1 MRLAFETLRDAIKK
15 VIELPFYDFNDTK
28 QVKAQTKNR
37 VIAEMKQPPLVNIMG
52 KHPNGSHKIDGTTY
66 RMVKVLATKM
76 NFSIKWEVIA
86 ESTTLGRLQKDGSW
100 TGMIGFVKDNKV
112 DIAANGYWRT
122 EERMK
127 AVYFTFPF
135 DKEEM
140 SMMIQ
145 KTSED
150 HKYLFL
156 TPFTWDAWV
165 SILITVVVMGPLLWI
180 VHRSSKYYDY
190 YNMRDNKGL
199 FKLSNCTWYCFG
211 AMVQQGGD
219 HLPMAIS
226 GRILVTFWW
235 LFVIVT
241 VTTYSGNL
249 VALLTFPK
257 IIHPIE
263 NLEDLLSYKSSMKW
277 GTDKG
282 GAMEELIEGAKYGPL
297 KQLADNMD
305 FFVNRTDDL
314 YRRVKE
320 RELAFLA
327 SDSEVR
333 YLITVDYNKTESCEM
348 MIAKEPVFTSSVSF
362 VINEKKPK
370 GFKDRLDYEVGRMA
384 KSGLVIQWNN
394 KFEVPGNDCL
404 HPLVV
409 RAGDVKKIGMAH
421 MIGCFFILGIG
432 LLLGLGSLFGEV
444 FKSNKRMKLTAGAI
458 QFTGK
463 QHLGKWDKLKLF
475 YQKVNQGSLYSSW
488 INTTNSLVANTGR
501 NATKL
506 QFNYP
511 NIKAE
516 DGRALP
522 AGWGD
527 PNRARNFNPQLGV
540 NAKRAPSVFGTRD
553 QQTTYNN
560 KDNYNYF
567 SYDPIKSNYKNNFGM
582 Q

>member
-1 MRLAFETLRDAIKK
+1 MIGTDDSMKYFIVVGGGKMIEEFMTAANQRSLILVPRKWIVIIAEPIPKKSGFWRRMNEIFSVTDVAIVKREISAYSKCSELKEGCQMRLAFETLRDAIKK

-37 VIAEMKQPPLVNIMG
+37 VIAEMKLELGTEKSMSQFCGNCDRFVIQSLY
-52 KHPNGSHKIDGTTY
+52 KHRIGSEKEKEDDFTELEDNPQY
-66 RMVKVLATKM
+66 KVVVENTGIWTPFKGYLHIAT
-76 NFSIKWEVIA
+76 V
-86 ESTTLGRLQKDGSW
+86 LGYEEGNLKNRPI
-100 TGMIGFVKDNKV
+100 TVDNKV

-282 GAMEELIEGAKYGPL
+282 GAMEELIEGAKY
-297 KQLADNMD
+297 
-305 FFVNRTDDL
+305 
-314 YRRVKE
+314 
-320 RELAFLA
+320 
-327 SDSEVR
+327 
-333 YLITVDYNKTESCEM
+333 
-348 MIAKEPVFTSSVSF
+348 
-362 VINEKKPK
+362 
-370 GFKDRLDYEVGRMA
+370 
-384 KSGLVIQWNN
+384 
-394 KFEVPGNDCL
+394 
-404 HPLVV
+404 
-409 RAGDVKKIGMAH
+409 
-421 MIGCFFILGIG
+421 
-432 LLLGLGSLFGEV
+432 
-444 FKSNKRMKLTAGAI
+444 
-458 QFTGK
+458 
-463 QHLGKWDKLKLF
+463 
-475 YQKVNQGSLYSSW
+475 
-488 INTTNSLVANTGR
+488 
-501 NATKL
+501 
-506 QFNYP
+506 
-511 NIKAE
+511 
-516 DGRALP
+516 
-522 AGWGD
+522 
-527 PNRARNFNPQLGV
+527 
-540 NAKRAPSVFGTRD
+540 
-553 QQTTYNN
+553 
-560 KDNYNYF
+560 
-567 SYDPIKSNYKNNFGM
+567 
-582 Q
+582 